1 MKIELAKN
9 IDNIELSELTVRSK
23 AYWNY
28 SSEQIEKWEE
38 DLTISTEYIDKNEV
52 WKLKKDDK
60 LIGYYSFQSVDYE
73 KVKLD
78 NIFIDPE
85 FIGRGYGK
93 ILMNHFFK
101 QVKNKGFETIYL
113 DSDPNAEKFYQN
125 LGFKVVGQL
134 ESSIKNRFL
143 PIMELEIEQIST
155 LWKNAL

>member
-1 MKIELAKN
+1 MKIEKAKN
-9 IDNIELSELTVRSK
+9 IDNIELSKLTVRSK
-23 AYWNY
+23 AHWNY
-28 SSEQIEKWEE
+28 SSEKIEKWKD
-38 DLTISTEYIDKNEV
+38 DLTISAEYIDKNEV
-52 WKLKKDDK
+52 YKLKEDDR
-60 LIGYYSFQSVDYE
+60 LIGYYSFQSPDSK

-101 QVKNKGFETIYL
+101 QVKNKGFENIYL

-125 LGFKVVGQL
+125 LGFKVIGQL

-143 PIMELEIEQIST
+143 SIMELEIKQIST
-155 LWKNAL
+155 F